1 MTVNVQSLTA
11 FFKPASV
18 AVVGASASLAKPS
31 GRPVAALLKNGYR
44 GKIFPV
50 NPRYEELHGLRCY
63 PTLESIPDPVDLA
76 IVAVPAQHVLE
87 SLEYCGKKKVKAV
100 IIITSGFAEIGED
113 GLEHQKQLKAL
124 AERYGMRICGPN
136 TLGIISAPERL
147 DASFA
152 IASFPEN
159 LREPDFLGF
168 ITQSGGFGY
177 GIYEM
182 VRGLG
187 LGFSH
192 FISSGNEADVD
203 FSEYIAYLVEDRH
216 TKVIGG
222 YLEGIR
228 NGTRFL
234 ESARA
239 ALAAGKPIALIKAGR
254 SEEAARAASTHTG
267 SMVGSDD
274 VYESVFRQ
282 YGIMRVESFHE
293 LSAMLT
299 VLSGGK
305 TPAGNRVG
313 IVATSGGAG
322 VYLTDKCAEYGLTLA
337 GYSEETMNTLRKIL
351 PPFVAAGNPVDLTSF
366 AMDKPGMLMD
376 CCRTV
381 ANDPNVDILF
391 ICNFADERSAEHLR
405 KKSKNDAMFPF
416 TVEEIAEFAHSVEK
430 PVLNL
435 VWGHQESCRYL
446 VSQLTA
452 AGAPAVYEM
461 EYGVRSMASL
471 YKYHKK
477 RQAFLAQKEDY
488 LPFNPDKES
497 VEKVVSQ
504 YGEATVLPEDAAKQ
518 VLAAYGIP
526 TTRETVVKTL
536 DEAKTAAREIGYPVA
551 LKLSSSDI
559 LHKTEAGALRLNLR
573 SEQELEKAFHELSE
587 VLAKNFPGA
596 RAGFLVQEMV
606 DGGPELM
613 IGINRDQVFG
623 PTVVFG
629 LGGVLVEAL
638 QDFSLRVAP
647 VTPADAGEMLSEI
660 KSKSLLGGYRNLPP
674 VDKEELARLIA
685 AVSQLA
691 VDFPQIESLDINPL
705 ISSAKGIKAV
715 DALITLKKET
725 SGV

>member
-1 MTVNVQSLTA
+1 M
-11 FFKPASV
+11 
-18 AVVGASASLAKPS
+18 AKPS
-31 GRPVAALLKNGYR
+31 GRPVVGLLKNGYK

-50 NPRYEELHGLRCY
+50 NPRYEELHGLKCY
-63 PTLESIPDPVDLA
+63 PTLESIPEPVDLA
-76 IVAVPAQHVLE
+76 IVAVPAQHVME
-87 SLEYCGKKKVKAV
+87 TLEYCGKKGVKAV
-100 IIITSGFAEIGED
+100 IIITSGFAEIGEN
-113 GLEHQKQLKAL
+113 GLEQQKQIKAV
-124 AERYGMRICGPN
+124 ADRYNMRICGPN

-152 IASFPEN
+152 IANFPEN

-182 VRGLG
+182 ARGLG

-203 FSEYIAYLVEDRH
+203 FSEYIAYLVEDVH

-228 NGTRFL
+228 NGARFVT
-234 ESARA
+234 SAKA
-239 ALAAGKPIALIKAGR
+239 ALAAGKPIALIKTGR
-254 SEEAARAASTHTG
+254 SQEAAKAASTHTG

-274 VYESVFRQ
+274 VYEAVFRQ
-282 YGIMRVESFHE
+282 YGIIRVESFHE
-293 LSAMLT
+293 LAAMLT

-322 VYLTDKCAEYGLTLA
+322 VYLTDKCAEFGLTLA
-337 GYSEETMNTLRKIL
+337 KYSEETMDTLRRIL

-366 AMDKPGMLMD
+366 AMDKPGMLID

-381 ANDPNVDILF
+381 ANDPNVDIIF
-391 ICNFADERSAEHLR
+391 ICNFADERTAEHLR
-405 KKSKNDAMFPF
+405 KNSKKDAMFPF
-416 TVEEIAEFAHSVEK
+416 TIDEIAEFAHSVEK

-452 AGAPAVYEM
+452 KGAPAVYEM
-461 EYGVRSMASL
+461 EYGVRSMANL

-477 RQAFLAQKEDY
+477 RKVFLAQGERTG
-488 LPFNPDKES
+488 PHAAAREEA
-497 VEKVVSQ
+497 EKVLSRHKD
-504 YGEATVLPEDAAKQ
+504 AFALPEGAAKK

-526 TTRETVVKTL
+526 VTREKAVQTL
-536 DEAKTAAREIGYPVA
+536 EEAREAAQQIGYPVA
-551 LKLSSSDI
+551 LKLSSEAI
-559 LHKTEAGALRLNLR
+559 LHKTEAGALRLNLS
-573 SEQELEKAFHELSE
+573 SEHELEQAFLELTE
-587 VLAKNFPGA
+587 VLTKKFPGA
-596 RAGFLVQEMV
+596 EADFLVQEMV
-606 DGGPELM
+606 DKGLELM
-613 IGINRDQVFG
+613 IGINHDRVFG

-629 LGGVLVEAL
+629 MGGVLVEAL
-638 QDFSLRVAP
+638 QDFSLRAAP
-647 VTPADAGEMLSEI
+647 VTMADAMEMLSEI
-660 KSKSLLGGYRNLPP
+660 KGKSLLEGYRNLPP
-674 VDKEELARLIA
+674 VNKEELAGLIV

-705 ISSAKGIKAV
+705 IFSAKGIKAV
-715 DALITLKKET
+715 DALITFKKT
-725 SGV
+725 T